1 MALSQ
6 MSKQC
11 ILTALLVFVNSL
23 YYVTV
28 CYDEFSVIE
37 ALRDK
42 ENDKDSWS
50 NPDKLMAKLK
60 SDTTINFIYFM
71 AAIILVPIFIVGVV
85 KRNIPSMIPLLLLLP
100 IYYIYNQEMF
110 YSEKR
115 WIPMYLTM
123 ITTTALLANPV
134 RVVFSEIIEEKKT
147 VRKLYSGK

>member
-50 NPDKLMAKLK
+50 NPDKLLAKLK

-110 YSEKR
+110 YSEEK
-115 WIPMYLTM
+115 WISIYLTM

-134 RVVFSEIIEEKKT
+134 RAVFCEIIEEKKA
-147 VRKLYSGK
+147 KLYLGK